1 MDYYKLPNH
10 PSSFISDPLSILDSD
25 EPKVPYWEFLKT
37 LLEPI
42 LSSLGDPSENDSHST
57 LKEKTTLNTRES
69 STKKET
75 KLETEFFDALEVIG
89 YSLSM
94 SSVNNKNGNKLSRDF
109 SLLRSYLYHPHPRL
123 LSPTLL
129 SSILSSALQLPTL
142 FPTGLLPI
150 LGTTTTKPS
159 EKLQPPPV
167 SHTVVLS
174 SPQIICILCHMIL
187 GTLPNPPWPNA
198 SWNPSLAQAWFADD
212 GRGDREIKRAYIQV
226 LLTYLEDTLLYV
238 DDLEA
243 EKSVTY
249 RLVDYQGVRSG
260 LQGVVDDDDESLF
273 LSLSSQNTP
282 GIRNN
287 RLVPLTVILLDEED
301 DDCEACF
308 DVNNEDEDE
317 DDIEKTKN
325 PTELVQLVSAN
336 KEIGFGAAGKY
347 VRLANLF
354 PYSLCL

>member
-1 MDYYKLPNH
+1 IRMDYYRLPNH
-10 PSSFISDPLSILDSD
+10 PSSLISDPLSILDSD
-25 EPKVPYWEFLKT
+25 ELKVPYWEFLKT

-57 LKEKTTLNTRES
+57 LKEKTTLDTRES
-69 STKKET
+69 NTKKET
-75 KLETEFFDALEVIG
+75 KLETEFFDALDVIS

-94 SSVNNKNGNKLSRDF
+94 STVNNNDDNGNTLSRDF

-129 SSILSSALQLPTL
+129 SSILYSALQLPTL

-150 LGTTTTKPS
+150 LGTTTKPS

-198 SWNPSLAQAWFADD
+198 SWNPSLAEAWFADD

-226 LLTYLEDTLLYV
+226 LLTYLEDTLLHV

-243 EKSVTY
+243 EKSVAY
-249 RLVDYQGVRSG
+249 RLVEYQGVRRG
-260 LQGVVDDDDESLF
+260 VQGVVDIDVDGEDGDDDGEALF

-282 GIRNN
+282 GIRNK

-308 DVNNEDEDE
+308 D
-317 DDIEKTKN
+317 
-325 PTELVQLVSAN
+325 
-336 KEIGFGAAGKY
+336 
-347 VRLANLF
+347 
-354 PYSLCL
+354 